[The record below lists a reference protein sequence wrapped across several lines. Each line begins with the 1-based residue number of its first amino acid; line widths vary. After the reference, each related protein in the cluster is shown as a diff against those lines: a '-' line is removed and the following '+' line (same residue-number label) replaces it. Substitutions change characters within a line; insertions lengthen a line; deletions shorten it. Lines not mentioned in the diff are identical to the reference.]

1 MNSKNIKQRMDRA
14 RDDLSEIMED
24 LETTR
29 SEFVDPVCWNC
40 GKAHKIYLPGSYT
53 PVYKPCE
60 IWREDKKCAFE
71 PRER

>member
-1 MNSKNIKQRMDRA
+1 MGSKNITKRMDRVREELDA
-14 RDDLSEIMED
+14 LRED
-24 LETTR
+24 LKTER

-40 GKAHKIYLPGSYT
+40 AKAHKIYLPGHYT
-53 PVYKPCE
+53 PVYKPCD